1 MGRLRGNCLGSL
13 LRRSI
18 LLIIPGILLV
28 PAWASAGSIDLVRG
42 AVMGTADPIVARKV
56 DNKTLL
62 VGLDENGDVT
72 IYYRN
77 VSLTMSYNPT
87 ELLPPARERIALN
100 SSPELSAVGGFGLK
114 VGFAF

>member
-1 MGRLRGNCLGSL
+1 MGRLLGNCLGSL
-13 LRRSI
+13 LRRSS

-28 PAWASAGSIDLVRG
+28 PTLASAESIDLVRS

-56 DNKTLL
+56 DNKPLL

-77 VSLTMSYNPT
+77 VSLTMSYSPA
-87 ELLPPARERIALN
+87 ELLPPARERVVLN
-100 SSPELSAVGGFGLK
+100 SSPESSAVGGFGIK